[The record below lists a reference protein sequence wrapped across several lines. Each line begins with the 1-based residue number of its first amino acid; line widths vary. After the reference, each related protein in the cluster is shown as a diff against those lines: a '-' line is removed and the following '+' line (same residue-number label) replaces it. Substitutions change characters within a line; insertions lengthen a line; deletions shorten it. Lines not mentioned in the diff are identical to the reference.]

1 MLEVKSRKRDKE
13 KMRIEVRERL
23 MGASYSLSA
32 TYRDRRREL
41 YDKTKGVKT
50 CRRSVS
56 CQKGKIKQLNR
67 MMLVRSVCQACA
79 KENDS
84 VLMRSDALAGRCE
97 VERRWSPEAHSESPC
112 AKNNISYDPMYALYT
127 EAMTGAKAL
136 RYLMFAKTERYM

>member
-1 MLEVKSRKRDKE
+1 M
-13 KMRIEVRERL
+13 
-23 MGASYSLSA
+23 
-32 TYRDRRREL
+32 
-41 YDKTKGVKT
+41 
-50 CRRSVS
+50 S

-112 AKNNISYDPMYALYT
+112 AKKNISYDPKYALYT

-136 RYLMFAKTERYM
+136 RYLKFAKTEDTCRLEFWFQVLGLCT